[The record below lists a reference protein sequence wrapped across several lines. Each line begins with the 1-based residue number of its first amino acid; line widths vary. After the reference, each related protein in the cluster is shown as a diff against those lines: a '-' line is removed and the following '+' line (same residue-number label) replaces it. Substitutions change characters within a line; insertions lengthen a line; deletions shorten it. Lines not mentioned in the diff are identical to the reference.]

1 VTSTVRAIILKHA
14 GAATMPVHQPTV
26 LGRIS
31 IALLVIIVC
40 VPTGFLLVLGT
51 WGTILVPL
59 VVAFYATP
67 LFLLH
72 YVVWGRAVSR
82 KLRAAAIPADER

>member
-1 VTSTVRAIILKHA
+1 
-14 GAATMPVHQPTV
+14 M

-31 IALLVIIVC
+31 IVLLVIIVC
-40 VPTGFLLVLGT
+40 VPTGYLLVLGT

-59 VVAFYATP
+59 VVACYATP

-72 YVVWGRAVSR
+72 YVLWGRALSR
-82 KLRAAAIPADER
+82 KLSTGSKPGDCEMENVD